1 MKVLLPLFLLLLLIP
16 QDLFGQANTGF
27 GLHFTANNYEVRDA
41 KSKENYATSPAY
53 GLSGD
58 YQFATARD
66 FSVLVVTGEQV
77 GQIDNPQKS
86 DHDFYKTGFIGLEA
100 RIWRKQFFLGGG
112 VGQSFLTYIKSFEQY
127 NGLQW
132 GNRMSISGGLELDTG
147 LSSSFSLVKIDTFEF
162 DDMKSQDIVGTRF
175 TIGYRWK

>member
-1 MKVLLPLFLLLLLIP
+1 MKVLFLFLLFLIP
-16 QDLFGQANTGF
+16 QVLFAQANTGF

-41 KSKENYATSPAY
+41 ESKENYATSTAY

-77 GQIDNPQKS
+77 GEIKNPQKS
-86 DHDFYKTGFIGLEA
+86 DHGYYKTGFIGLEA
-100 RIWRKQFFLGGG
+100 RVWRKQFFLGGG
-112 VGQSFLTYIKSFEQY
+112 LGQSFLTYIKSFEQY
-127 NGLQW
+127 NGLHW

-147 LSSSFSLVKIDTFEF
+147 FTSSFSLVKIDTFEF
-162 DDMKSQDIVGTRF
+162 DDMKSQDIVGTRL
-175 TIGYRWK
+175 TVGYRWK

>member
-1 MKVLLPLFLLLLLIP
+1 MKILLPLFLLLLLIP

-41 KSKENYATSPAY
+41 ESKENFATSPAY

-77 GQIDNPQKS
+77 GQIDNPEKA
-86 DHDFYKTGFIGLEA
+86 DHDFYKTGFIGLEV
-100 RIWRKQFFLGGG
+100 RIWRKQFFAGGG
-112 VGQSFLTYIKSFEQY
+112 LGQSFLTYIESFEQY
-127 NGLQW
+127 NGLHW

-147 LSSSFSLVKIDTFEF
+147 FTSSFSLVKIDTFEF
-162 DDMKSQDIVGTRF
+162 DDMKSQDIVGTRL
-175 TIGYRWK
+175 TVGYRWK